1 MNESEILA
9 RLTSIE
15 TALAHQQKALDE
27 LSEVAINQ
35 GKLIDSL
42 VRQNAWLKEALL
54 EQEIVKPLSEETP
67 PPHY

>member
-27 LSEVAINQ
+27 LSEVAISQ

-54 EQEIVKPLSEETP
+54 EQDIVKPLSEETP

>member
-54 EQEIVKPLSEETP
+54 EQDIVKPLSEETP

>member
-9 RLTSIE
+9 RLTAIE

-54 EQEIVKPLSEETP
+54 EQDIVKPLSEETP

>member
-1 MNESEILA
+1 MNESEIFT

-54 EQEIVKPLSEETP
+54 EQDIVKPLSEETP